1 MDLDRY
7 LQALQEALGAAAQT
21 SSAEVQEAAERLGRT
36 MESALR
42 LTLTEFAA
50 DLSDQITLQL
60 DGDTVEVR
68 FRGGGPDVVVTPGP
82 DVEPPTP
89 PEPPVPPAPAE
100 DGDISRISLR
110 LPESLKSQVE
120 QAAATEGLST
130 NAWLVR
136 AAQHALHPAP
146 SSTRT
151 TSTGRRMTGWV
162 R

>member
-7 LQALQEALGAAAQT
+7 LQTLQDALGTAAQT
-21 SSAEVQEAAERLGRT
+21 SSPEVQEAAERLGRT

-50 DLSDQITLQL
+50 DLADQITLQL
-60 DGDTVEVR
+60 DGDSVDVR
-68 FRGGGPDVVVTPGP
+68 FRGGGPEVVVTPDQG
-82 DVEPPTP
+82 VEPPAP
-89 PEPPVPPAPAE
+89 PEPPSPPAPPE
-100 DGDISRISLR
+100 DGDVSRISLR
-110 LPESLKSQVE
+110 LPESLKTQVE
-120 QAAATEGLST
+120 QAATAEGLST

-136 AAQHALHPAP
+136 AAQGALHPAP
-146 SSTRT
+146 SSTR